1 MRRLTLILF
10 SLFILGSLLF
20 GSPRIFA
27 SSGRMTDP
35 ASPQA
40 ASLTVNKTVG
50 TNPLLCAST
59 DQVEVAAGTEVT
71 YCYTVLNT
79 GEETLNSH
87 TLVDSELGTLL
98 MDFPYSL
105 ATGAS
110 AFITQSVVLNASVT
124 NTATWSALTPRGA
137 LASDDDTATVNV
149 IPPSLTVNKTV
160 GTDPLTC
167 ASTDQIEV
175 TPGTE
180 VTYCYEVTNTGLTN
194 LVSHTLVDS
203 ELGALLTSFPY
214 ILVPSASAFFTQS
227 VVLNASVT
235 NTATW
240 SALTS
245 NQIQASDDD
254 TATVIVGWKR
264 YLPLISKIP
273 AP

>member
-10 SLFILGSLLF
+10 SLFILGLLLL

-59 DQVEVAAGTEVT
+59 DQVEVAA
-71 YCYTVLNT
+71 
-79 GEETLNSH
+79 
-87 TLVDSELGTLL
+87 
-98 MDFPYSL
+98 
-105 ATGAS
+105 
-110 AFITQSVVLNASVT
+110 
-124 NTATWSALTPRGA
+124 
-137 LASDDDTATVNV
+137 
-149 IPPSLTVNKTV
+149 
-160 GTDPLTC
+160 
-167 ASTDQIEV
+167 
-175 TPGTE
+175 GTE